1 MKPKINNAEDKAYIL
16 KLENEINKL
25 KSTLEMQSNIRQQN
39 EQTEA
44 ASCNINSSQQSTT
57 SNHLNYNHHSNDTVE
72 QRFRMLEMQMM
83 QSLSMN
89 NMLANQHMQLMM
101 QQQQMMQQKQYVHH
115 PSFQHSSFQP
125 NPNLGFSMYPHMSI
139 QRHIPPLP
147 GYLQNITTNVPVGTN
162 QHPLHYQQP
171 IVRQNA
177 YQQHM
182 HHSANYQPIQRENR
196 NNMPPQPRPA
206 VFNRSSDRQPDNR
219 NKHHNRMNIKK
230 QQDDNCPQETKP
242 CSTIPN
248 PKAIKFNEAQVKT
261 NYINRPSDIPLFA
274 SPRDIPCNKTSAN
287 ITQQEILQQTLPT
300 SNCSPQDDTSA
311 IETKQNCPTTLESTT
326 SHQAKPEKSFLEFDQ
341 INPPPGPN
349 MIRIAQS

>member
-1 MKPKINNAEDKAYIL
+1 
-16 KLENEINKL
+16 
-25 KSTLEMQSNIRQQN
+25 
-39 EQTEA
+39 
-44 ASCNINSSQQSTT
+44 
-57 SNHLNYNHHSNDTVE
+57 
-72 QRFRMLEMQMM
+72 
-83 QSLSMN
+83 
-89 NMLANQHMQLMM
+89 MM
-101 QQQQMMQQKQYVHH
+101 QQQQYVHH

-139 QRHIPPLP
+139 QRHIPPPP
-147 GYLQNITTNVPVGTN
+147 GYLQNITTNVPVGIN

-219 NKHHNRMNIKK
+219 NKHHNRMNHVTSQTPRFNSVDMHQNSAQVFNNQSSQK
-230 QQDDNCPQETKP
+230 CPIVYPSNAQ
-242 CSTIPN
+242 
-248 PKAIKFNEAQVKT
+248 EAQVKT

-274 SPRDIPCNKTSAN
+274 SPGDIPCNKTSAN

-300 SNCSPQDDTSA
+300 SNCSPEDDTSA

-326 SHQAKPEKSFLEFDQ
+326 SHQAKPEKFFLEFYQ
-341 INPPPGPN
+341 INPPQDPN